1 MILNLS
7 STPAFPIMVHVKLS
21 ITICVQHVKGYS
33 ILDRQTAQT
42 KLQNVKSVGQRGG
55 YHQRTSCSC
64 MCLTRLRLGLLERDL
79 ANRFNLS
86 KSQVSR
92 IWITWLDFLY
102 TRVRSIPIW
111 PSQTYIRETMPS
123 NFKESYPNTRMI
135 IDCTEVFIEMS
146 SQSRSQSATLR
157 IKTITL
163 VKV

>member
-7 STPAFPIMVHVKLS
+7 STPAFPIMVHLKLS

-55 YHQRTSCSC
+55 YHQRTSCSYV
-64 MCLTRLRLGLLERDL
+64 LQDSGWGLLERDL

-102 TRVRSIPIW
+102 TQVRSIPIW
-111 PSQTYIRETMPS
+111 DSQNYIRETMPS
-123 NFKESYPNTRMI
+123 SFKESYPNTRVI
-135 IDCTEVFIEMS
+135 IDCTEVFIEMPS
-146 SQSRSQSATLR
+146 
-157 IKTITL
+157 
-163 VKV
+163 